1 MSSKSSRTLS
11 SLGRPVGTL
20 AGRLA
25 SRTGPGNSSAVN
37 NLWWNNDQRDFQ
49 TTLQVSKDY
58 PEHMLLPMP
67 ALSPTMEMGTIAK
80 WVLKEG
86 DSFGAGSVICS
97 VETDKATMDFE
108 AQDDGVIAK
117 ILKDGANAVDIP
129 IGAAIAI
136 VVDNQDDVAAF
147 ADFVLEEGTPAIVP
161 TTASESVAAVTP
173 PPAPTTT
180 RDVSD
185 EFVLLPSARFLAE
198 SK

>member
-1 MSSKSSRTLS
+1 
-11 SLGRPVGTL
+11 
-20 AGRLA
+20 
-25 SRTGPGNSSAVN
+25 
-37 NLWWNNDQRDFQ
+37 
-49 TTLQVSKDY
+49 
-58 PEHMLLPMP
+58 
-67 ALSPTMEMGTIAK
+67 MEVGTIAK

-108 AQDDGVIAK
+108 AQDDGIIAK
-117 ILKDGANAVDIP
+117 ILKEGANAVDIP
-129 IGAAIAI
+129 IGSTIAI

-161 TTASESVAAVTP
+161 TTASASVAASTP
-173 PPAPTTT
+173 PPAGPAPTT